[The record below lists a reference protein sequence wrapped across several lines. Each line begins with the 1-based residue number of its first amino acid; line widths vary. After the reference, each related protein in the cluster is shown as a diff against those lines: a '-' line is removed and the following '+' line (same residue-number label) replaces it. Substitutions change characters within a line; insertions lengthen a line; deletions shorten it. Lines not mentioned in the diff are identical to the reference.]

1 MQDVYRVFLFLIYL
15 LFSTKN
21 LFAVIPK
28 GNSGENDLDTLRK
41 KSTLCFPI
49 NISLAYL
56 AQLLE
61 KEVPYNLYTEKNI
74 DAGYGVKL
82 DLGISRNGKIRLQTN
97 QLAIETKTPIKIAAL
112 LHFSAKEKL
121 KLNLQKSQNFD
132 AELEVSLRTA
142 FQIGKNWQ
150 LLPKTEA
157 QYKWLREPSL
167 SVFGFQI
174 NLGKAVDP
182 TVKSQLADVAKLID
196 KQIRENVSLAKEL
209 NNVLQKLATP
219 IPLLEKDNFIW
230 LVAKPIDIGIKQ
242 VEDKNNFYL
251 RFQTFI
257 EMDLLTVISKT
268 PPPAASPVKIAHNNV
283 AANFCEQSSF
293 WIPIIVDYA
302 TVAQVAKEAL
312 ASQKFRVNKKYSA
325 QVKDI
330 RLAAQNGRFN
340 ATVAFDLIRK
350 NKKIFPSRIFLDFKP
365 IFNEHKQQF
374 LVDGLQ
380 YKLETQMGLLRLGN
394 KFFPK
399 KIRNTIDSE
408 IELTANNA
416 IKDFKN
422 NLQKGLKFSDS
433 DLHLAIDTHILKS
446 DILSFQPGDS
456 NLSLVIDA
464 LAKIQLNI
472 E

>member
-1 MQDVYRVFLFLIYL
+1 MQGVYKVSLFLVFLL
-15 LFSTKN
+15 LFTQG
-21 LFAVIPK
+21 LFAVIPRVDK
-28 GNSGENDLDTLRK
+28 GENDLDTLKK

-56 AQLLE
+56 TQLLE
-61 KEVPYNLYTEKNI
+61 KEVPHTLYTEKNI

-82 DLGISRNGKIRLQTN
+82 DLGISRNGKIRLQAS
-97 QLAIETKTPIKIAAL
+97 QLAIETKAPIKIAAL

-121 KLNLQKSQNFD
+121 KLNLQKSQNLN
-132 AELEVSLRTA
+132 AELEVTLRTA

-167 SVFGFQI
+167 SIFGFQV

-182 TVKSQLADVAKLID
+182 IVKSQLADVAKLLD
-196 KQIRENVSLAKEL
+196 KQIKENVSLAKEL

-219 IPLLEKDNFIW
+219 IPVLEKDNFIW
-230 LVAKPIDIGIKQ
+230 LIAKPIDIGIKQ
-242 VEDKNNFYL
+242 VEDKSNFYL
-251 RFQTFI
+251 RFQTSI

-268 PPPAASPVKIAHNNV
+268 PPPAAPPAKITHNN
-283 AANFCEQSSF
+283 AGANFCEQSTFS
-293 WIPIIVDYA
+293 IPVIVDYG
-302 TVAQVAKEAL
+302 TVAQVAKEL
-312 ASQKFRVNKKYSA
+312 VASQKFRVNKKYTA

-330 RLAAQNGRFN
+330 YLAAQNGRLN
-340 ATVAFDLIRK
+340 ATIAFDLIRK

-365 IFNEHKQQF
+365 IFNEYKQQF
-374 LVDGLQ
+374 LVEGLQ

-399 KIRNTIDSE
+399 KIRNTLDSE
-408 IELTANNA
+408 IELAANNA
-416 IKDFKN
+416 LKDFKTS
-422 NLQKGLKFSDS
+422 LQKGLKFSDN
-433 DLHLAIDTHILKS
+433 DLRLAIDTHILKS
-446 DILSFQPGDS
+446 DILSFHPTDS
-456 NLSLVIDA
+456 TLSLVIDA
-464 LAKIQLNI
+464 LAKIQLKI